1 VLTDPNLPNADW
13 PNHQRLH
20 QYSGPHN
27 EKWGGDTEEID
38 TDAADGLVVGLR
50 TAPVLH
56 GPIESA
62 VPSELAVAR
71 GNTATVQLS
80 LRGVAGTP
88 PSVNWQVAAPAG
100 LAVTPDHG
108 RVDLWPGSVYTVTL
122 QLSPSA
128 RLATGRY
135 DMPITVTA
143 GSQAIARTFV
153 LVSVVRAGTT
163 LPTPYPLVLYAADRA
178 SMAVAAQVARALAL
192 PPGDLT
198 GSFSQA
204 WADVAG
210 GKALVLAAGEPAAN
224 ALYFN
229 VCGWT
234 DPAGL
239 PAGSTPFY
247 YVGEPL
253 QRPPG
258 RNYFELADMA
268 TAAGTA
274 LVATQVTQYALAGTL
289 PNYGSAP
296 AASAPPTLTCLGSP
310 NIKVP

>member
-1 VLTDPNLPNADW
+1 M
-13 PNHQRLH
+13 Q
-20 QYSGPHN
+20 
-27 EKWGGDTEEID
+27 ID

-56 GPIESA
+56 GPVESA

-71 GNTATVQLS
+71 GTTGAVQLS

-88 PSVNWQVAAPAG
+88 ASVNWQVAAPAG
-100 LAVTPDHG
+100 LAVTPSHG
-108 RVDLWPGSVYTVTL
+108 RVDLWPGSVYSATL

-128 RLATGRY
+128 RLANGRY

-143 GSQAIARTFV
+143 GTQAIAKTFV
-153 LVSVVRAGTT
+153 LVSVVGAGAT
-163 LPTPYPLVLYAADRA
+163 LPTPYPLVLYAADHA

-204 WADVAG
+204 WTDVAG
-210 GKALVLAAGEPAAN
+210 GRDLVLTVGEPAAN

-229 VCGWT
+229 VCGWP
-234 DPAGL
+234 DPRGL
-239 PAGSTPFY
+239 PAGVTPFY
-247 YVGEPL
+247 YMGEPQ

-258 RNYFELADMA
+258 RNYFELADMS

-296 AASAPPTLTCLGSP
+296 AASAPPALTCLGSP